1 MAKRKT
7 QISLQLTDE
16 ALNKITSLQKTEKG
30 TSRNELIEEAVH
42 LLYGYK
48 TSELSQDYLCSVYGQ
63 KVEGIIGQN
72 ADRMGRL
79 LYKLAVELNV
89 LTRLIASQSPLSK
102 DDYKKFRVLAVED
115 AKSSKGIINL
125 YDL

>member
-1 MAKRKT
+1 MAEKKVQKT
-7 QISLQLTDE
+7 ILVPQKT
-16 ALNKITSLQKTEKG
+16 LNKISALQQTGTSA
-30 TSRNELIEEAVH
+30 SRNEIIEEAVDF
-42 LLYGYK
+42 LYGYK
-48 TSELSQDYLCSVYGQ
+48 TSELSQDFLCSVYGQ

-102 DDYKKFRVLAVED
+102 DDYKKFRILAVED
-115 AKSSKGIINL
+115 AKSSKGIVNL